1 MNILLN
7 PYTGTN
13 STMDRVYEHF
23 QIHNLNQSISEN
35 ECASSVCKLDVA
47 KVLPLDLIEK
57 EISRTFKYIS
67 AIEIKPT
74 VYIFA
79 LNRKDLDMMITASK
93 DWNSLTQ
100 NGILKIILFEN

>member
-1 MNILLN
+1 M
-7 PYTGTN
+7 N
-13 STMDRVYEHF
+13 STIDRVYKHF

-35 ECASSVCKLDVA
+35 ECASGVCKLPVV
-47 KVLPLDLIEK
+47 KILPLDLIEK
-57 EISRTFKYIS
+57 EIFRTFKSIS

-79 LNRKDLDMMITASK
+79 LNRKDLDMMTTASK